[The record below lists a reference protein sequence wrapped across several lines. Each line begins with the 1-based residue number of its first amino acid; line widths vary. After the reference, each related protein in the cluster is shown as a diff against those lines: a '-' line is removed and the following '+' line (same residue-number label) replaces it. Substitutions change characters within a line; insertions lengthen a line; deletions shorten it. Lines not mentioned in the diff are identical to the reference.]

1 MFQTALYGADIFT
14 GDTTLV
20 GHALLLGEGRI
31 VGMAP
36 LQSLPLD
43 TRMQRL
49 DGLLAP
55 GFVDL
60 QVNGGRGV
68 LFNGDPSLE
77 ALIAIAE
84 AHAPYGTTALLPTF
98 ITDHRDGMAA
108 AITAARS
115 AIAAGVPGIAGLH
128 LEGPFIST
136 ARRGAHDPALIR
148 PMDEDDL
155 VLILDSG
162 IEHLLLTVAPE
173 IVPPAQ
179 IDRLVRSGVVV
190 SLGHSDAD
198 ADTVAAAID
207 AGATGVTHL
216 FNAMSPMTARAPGMV
231 GMALS
236 RGEVWAG
243 LIADLHHVDPLVM
256 RIAVAAKQGPG
267 RLLLVSD
274 AMPLAGSD
282 DTSFMLN
289 GRCVTRGA
297 DGRLTLP
304 DGTLAGSDLTMDRA
318 VEHAIIDLD
327 LPAEEALRMAS
338 LYPARFMRME
348 HTHGRL
354 EAGRVAD
361 LVLLDS
367 AAGALRCWRGGVE
380 WPQSAAGS
388 STAAPGPTAI
398 GSLASA
404 ASSIARA

>member
-1 MFQTALYGADIFT
+1 MFETALYGAEIFT

-20 GHALLLGEGRI
+20 GHALLLGDGRV

-36 LQSLPLD
+36 LQSLPHD

-60 QVNGGRGV
+60 QVNGGGGV
-68 LFNGDPSLE
+68 LFNGDPTLDG
-77 ALIAIAE
+77 LIAIAE

-98 ITDHRDGMAA
+98 ITDQRSAMEA
-108 AITAARS
+108 AIAAVR
-115 AIAAGVPGIAGLH
+115 AALTAGVPGIVGLH

-148 PMDEDDL
+148 PMDDADL
-155 VLILDSG
+155 ALILDSG
-162 IEHLLLTVAPE
+162 IERLLLTVAPE
-173 IVPPAQ
+173 IVSPARIEQ
-179 IDRLVRSGVVV
+179 LVRGGVVV

-198 ADTVAAAID
+198 ADTVAAAVD

-216 FNAMSPMTARAPGMV
+216 FNAMSPMTGRAPGMV
-231 GMALS
+231 GMALA
-236 RGEVWAG
+236 RGELWAG
-243 LIADLHHVDPLVM
+243 LIADLHHVDPTMM
-256 RIAVAAKQGPG
+256 RLALAAKQGPG

-282 DTSFMLN
+282 DGEFLLN
-289 GRCVTRGA
+289 GRLVSRGE

-318 VEHAIIDLD
+318 VEHAIADLE
-327 LPAEEALRMAS
+327 LPVEEALRMAS
-338 LYPARFMRME
+338 LYPARLMRME

-354 EAGRVAD
+354 EAGRAAD
-361 LVLLDS
+361 LVLLDGS
-367 AAGALRCWRGGVE
+367 AGCLRCWRGGVE
-380 WPQSAAGS
+380 WPQSAVGSSVPAAGS
-388 STAAPGPTAI
+388 TPL
-398 GSLASA
+398 GSLPSA
-404 ASSIARA
+404 ASSTARA